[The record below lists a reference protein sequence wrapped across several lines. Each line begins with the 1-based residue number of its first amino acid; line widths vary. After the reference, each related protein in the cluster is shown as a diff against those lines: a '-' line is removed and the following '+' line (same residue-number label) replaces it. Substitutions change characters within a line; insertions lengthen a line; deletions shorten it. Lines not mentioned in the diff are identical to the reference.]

1 MVQTTKNLTFS
12 NMFYLCLFLE
22 GDLSSLAN
30 SHYFN
35 ITSKYEDSVF
45 KTSTTTPVASI
56 ITTGS
61 IALSNGV
68 PTQSTATR
76 TNAAAV
82 STTTSADA
90 LTFLPEASNH
100 ICAGSKAA
108 IGIGASVVGIIII
121 GIICFCIKRRKT
133 NANSIP
139 PHHFDSRIGHHTH
152 ENHGNDYNTYIKK
165 KLQVYE
171 LSDNDHHSSPRF
183 ELPGHP

>member
-1 MVQTTKNLTFS
+1 
-12 NMFYLCLFLE
+12 MFYLCLFLE

-35 ITSKYEDSVF
+35 ITSKYEDPDF

-56 ITTGS
+56 TTGS
-61 IALSNGV
+61 TALSNV
-68 PTQSTATR
+68 IPTQSTTTR

-90 LTFLPEASNH
+90 FTSLPKASNH
-100 ICAGSKAA
+100 IGAGSKAA
-108 IGIGASVVGIIII
+108 IGIGASVAGIIII
-121 GIICFCIKRRKT
+121 GIIWFCIKRRKT

-139 PHHFDSRIGHHTH
+139 PHHFDSRIGHPTH
-152 ENHGNDYNTYIKK
+152 ENHGNDYNAYIKK
-165 KLQVYE
+165 KSQIYE